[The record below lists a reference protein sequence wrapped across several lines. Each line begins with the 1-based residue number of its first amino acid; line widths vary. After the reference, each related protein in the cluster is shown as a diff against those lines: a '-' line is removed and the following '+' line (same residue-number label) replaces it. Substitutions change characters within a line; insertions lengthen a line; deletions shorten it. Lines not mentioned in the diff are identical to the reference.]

1 MKVKLR
7 KRCRPDVEGGLRT
20 EEVVGDAPYPP
31 RHGKP
36 FIMAAPLLNGGSFR
50 AINTSKVVELSL
62 GKKGANDFYTIR
74 TQTGSVYT
82 VEVLD

>member
-7 KRCRPDVEGGLRT
+7 KRYRPDVEGGLRT

-31 RHGKP
+31 RHGGC
-36 FIMAAPLLNGGSFR
+36 FVMTAPPLEGGDFR
-50 AINTSKVVELSL
+50 VINTSKVVELSL

>member
-7 KRCRPDVEGGLRT
+7 KRYRPDVEGGLRT

-36 FIMAAPLLNGGSFR
+36 FIMAAPLL
-50 AINTSKVVELSL
+50 KWVVSGLSIHPRL
-62 GKKGANDFYTIR
+62 
-74 TQTGSVYT
+74 
-82 VEVLD
+82 